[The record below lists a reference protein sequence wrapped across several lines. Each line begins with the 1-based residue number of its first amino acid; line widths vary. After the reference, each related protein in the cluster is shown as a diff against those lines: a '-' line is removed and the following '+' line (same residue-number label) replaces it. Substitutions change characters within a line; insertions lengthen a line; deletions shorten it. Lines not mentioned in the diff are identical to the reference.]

1 MTFLAGVAIASPLAA
16 RAQPQAPVA
25 RIGILTNGGN
35 PKSPLFEAFSK
46 KMAELGYVEGR
57 TLLTDFRSADGDA
70 ERLNDLAMGLA
81 RVPVQVI
88 VTDGDYVAARAA
100 QRATSTIPIVMATA
114 PPNADSLGLVRSLAH
129 PGGNITGFTLRSVQP
144 AKRFELLRELLPSV
158 SSVGILWSAD
168 SQISATE
175 QAAGALGIDLQT
187 AQARSS
193 EEIPAAIDKLA
204 RSGVAALIVLAS
216 ALFWNQRA
224 VIVERVAAVALP
236 AIYPEREYAEAG
248 GLVAYGPNV
257 AENFREA
264 AVYAD
269 RILKGENPGD
279 LPVQEPAT
287 FDFVINLKTAKA
299 LGLTIPVSILA
310 RASEVI
316 EWAHQFPAR
325 GNVTAKRFDAMH
337 VGTADFL

>member
-1 MTFLAGVAIASPLAA
+1 MRRRDFIALLGAAAIARPLAA
-16 RAQPQAPVA
+16 RAQPQAALA

-35 PKSPLFEAFSK
+35 PKSPLFEAFRK

-57 TLLTDFRSADGDA
+57 TLVTEFRSADADVD
-70 ERLNDLAMGLA
+70 RLNDLAMGLV
-81 RVPVQVI
+81 RIPVQVI
-88 VTDGDYVAARAA
+88 VTDGGALVARAA
-100 QRATSTIPIVMATA
+100 QRATSTIPIVMATG
-114 PPNADSLGLVRSLAH
+114 PADALGLVRSLAH

-158 SSVGILWSAD
+158 SSVGILWSAVD
-168 SQISATE
+168 WQISATE

-204 RSGVAALIVLAS
+204 RSGVAALIVLAN

-257 AENFREA
+257 AENFRGA
-264 AVYAD
+264 AVYVD

-316 EWAHQFPAR
+316 E
-325 GNVTAKRFDAMH
+325 
-337 VGTADFL
+337 

>member
-1 MTFLAGVAIASPLAA
+1 MRRRDFIALLGAAAIARPLAA
-16 RAQPQAPVA
+16 RAQQQAHVA
-25 RIGILTNGGN
+25 RIGILSSGGN

-57 TLLTDFRSADGDA
+57 TLVTEFRSSDADVD
-70 ERLNDLAMGLA
+70 RLNDLAMGLV
-81 RVPVQVI
+81 RIPVQVI
-88 VTDGDYVAARAA
+88 VTDGGAPVARAA
-100 QRATSTIPIVMATA
+100 QRATSTIPIVMATGPGDA
-114 PPNADSLGLVRSLAH
+114 LGLVRSLAH

-158 SSVGILWSAD
+158 SSVGILWSAVEW
-168 SQISATE
+168 QISATE
-175 QAAGALGIDLQT
+175 QAAGVLGIDLQT

-204 RSGVAALIVLAS
+204 RSGVAAFIVLPS
-216 ALFWNQRA
+216 ALFWNQRS

-257 AENFREA
+257 AENFRGA
-264 AVYAD
+264 AVYVD
-269 RILKGENPGD
+269 RILEGENPGD

-316 EWAHQFPAR
+316 E
-325 GNVTAKRFDAMH
+325 
-337 VGTADFL
+337 

>member
-1 MTFLAGVAIASPLAA
+1 MRRRDFITLLGAAAMARPRAA
-16 RAQPQAPVA
+16 RAQPQAPLA

-88 VTDGDYVAARAA
+88 VTDGAYVAARAA

-129 PGGNITGFTLRSVQP
+129 PGDNITGSTMHSIRP
-144 AKRFELLRELLPSV
+144 AKRFELLREILPSV
-158 SSVGILWSAD
+158 SSVGVLWSRVNGLIPA
-168 SQISATE
+168 AE
-175 QAAGALGIDLQT
+175 QAARQLGIALQT
-187 AQARSS
+187 AEARNS
-193 EEIPAAIDKLA
+193 EEIPAALDKLA
-204 RSGVAALIVLAS
+204 RSGVSALTVLPD
-216 ALFWNQRA
+216 ALFWNQRG
-224 VIVERVAAVALP
+224 VIVEHIAAMALP
-236 AIYPEREYAEAG
+236 TIYPEREYADAG
-248 GLVAYGPNV
+248 GLVAYGPNLT
-257 AENFREA
+257 ENFRGA
-264 AVYAD
+264 AVYVD
-269 RILKGENPGD
+269 RILKGASPGD
-279 LPVQEPAT
+279 LPVQEPT
-287 FDFVINLKTAKA
+287 NFDLVVNLKTAKV

-316 EWAHQFPAR
+316 E
-325 GNVTAKRFDAMH
+325 
-337 VGTADFL
+337 

>member
-1 MTFLAGVAIASPLAA
+1 MRRRDVIALLGAAAIARPLAA
-16 RAQPQAPVA
+16 RAQQQAHVA
-25 RIGILTNGGN
+25 RIGILSSGGN

-57 TLLTDFRSADGDA
+57 TLVTEFRSSDADVD
-70 ERLNDLAMGLA
+70 RLNDLAMGLV
-81 RVPVQVI
+81 RIPVQVI
-88 VTDGDYVAARAA
+88 VTDGGAPVARAA
-100 QRATSTIPIVMATA
+100 QRATSTIPIVMATGPGDA
-114 PPNADSLGLVRSLAH
+114 LGLVRSLAH

-144 AKRFELLRELLPSV
+144 AKRFELLREILPTV
-158 SSVGILWSAD
+158 SSVGILWSAVD
-168 SQISATE
+168 WQMIAANE

-204 RSGVAALIVLAS
+204 RSGVAAFIVLPS
-216 ALFWNQRA
+216 ALFWNQRS

-257 AENFREA
+257 AENFRGA
-264 AVYAD
+264 AVYVD
-269 RILKGENPGD
+269 CILEGENPGD

-316 EWAHQFPAR
+316 E
-325 GNVTAKRFDAMH
+325 
-337 VGTADFL
+337 

>member
-1 MTFLAGVAIASPLAA
+1 MRRRDFITLLGAATIARPLAA
-16 RAQPQAPVA
+16 RAQPQAPLV
-25 RIGILTNGGN
+25 RIGILSNGGK
-35 PKSPLFEAFSK
+35 PKSPLFEAFNK
-46 KMAELGYVEGR
+46 KMAELGYTEGR
-57 TLLTDFRSADGDA
+57 NLVTEFRSADADVD
-70 ERLNDLAMGLA
+70 RLNDLAMGLV
-81 RVPVQVI
+81 RIPVQVI
-88 VTDGDYVAARAA
+88 ITDGGPQVARAA
-100 QRATSTIPIVMATA
+100 QRATSTIPIVMATG
-114 PPNADSLGLVRSLAH
+114 PFDADSEGLIHSFAH

-144 AKRFELLRELLPSV
+144 AKRFELLRRLLPSV
-158 SSVGILWSAD
+158 SSVGILWSAVD
-168 SQISATE
+168 WQIAATE

-204 RSGVAALIVLAS
+204 RSGVAALIVLAN

-236 AIYPEREYAEAG
+236 AIYPEPEYAEAG

-257 AENFREA
+257 AENFRGA
-264 AVYAD
+264 AVYVD

-316 EWAHQFPAR
+316 E
-325 GNVTAKRFDAMH
+325 
-337 VGTADFL
+337 

>member
-1 MTFLAGVAIASPLAA
+1 MSS
-16 RAQPQAPVA
+16 
-25 RIGILTNGGN
+25 GGN

-57 TLLTDFRSADGDA
+57 TLVTEFRSSDADVD
-70 ERLNDLAMGLA
+70 RLNDLAMGLV
-81 RVPVQVI
+81 RIPVQVI
-88 VTDGDYVAARAA
+88 VTDGGAPVARAA
-100 QRATSTIPIVMATA
+100 RRPRRPS
-114 PPNADSLGLVRSLAH
+114 RSSWRRGPETPWDWSAVSH
-129 PGGNITGFTLRSVQP
+129 TPAAKSRGSRYRSVQP
-144 AKRFELLRELLPSV
+144 AKRFELLREILPAV
-158 SSVGILWSAD
+158 SSVGILWSAID
-168 SQISATE
+168 WQMIAANE

-204 RSGVAALIVLAS
+204 RSGVAAFIVLPS
-216 ALFWNQRA
+216 ALFWNQRS

-257 AENFREA
+257 AENFRGA
-264 AVYAD
+264 AVYVD

-316 EWAHQFPAR
+316 E
-325 GNVTAKRFDAMH
+325 
-337 VGTADFL
+337 

>member
-1 MTFLAGVAIASPLAA
+1 MRRRDFIALLGAAAIARPLAA
-16 RAQPQAPVA
+16 RAQQQAHVA
-25 RIGILTNGGN
+25 RIGILSSGGN

-57 TLLTDFRSADGDA
+57 TLVTEFRSSDADVD
-70 ERLNDLAMGLA
+70 RLNDLAMGLV
-81 RVPVQVI
+81 RIPVQVI
-88 VTDGDYVAARAA
+88 VTDGGAPVARAA
-100 QRATSTIPIVMATA
+100 QRATSTIPIVMATGPGDA
-114 PPNADSLGLVRSLAH
+114 LGLRSLAH

-158 SSVGILWSAD
+158 SSVGILWSAVEW
-168 SQISATE
+168 QISATE
-175 QAAGALGIDLQT
+175 QAAGVLGIDLQT

-204 RSGVAALIVLAS
+204 RSGVAAFIVLPS

-257 AENFREA
+257 AENFLGA
-264 AVYAD
+264 AVYVD

-316 EWAHQFPAR
+316 E
-325 GNVTAKRFDAMH
+325 
-337 VGTADFL
+337 

>member
-1 MTFLAGVAIASPLAA
+1 MRRRDFIALLGAAAIARPLAA
-16 RAQPQAPVA
+16 RAQPQAPLA
-25 RIGILTNGGN
+25 RIGILSNGGN
-35 PKSPLFEAFSK
+35 PKSPLFEAFRK

-57 TLLTDFRSADGDA
+57 TLVTEFRSADGDVD
-70 ERLNDLAMGLA
+70 RLNDLAIGLV
-81 RVPVQVI
+81 RIPVQVI
-88 VTDGDYVAARAA
+88 VTDGGALVARAA
-100 QRATSTIPIVMATA
+100 QRATSTIPIVMAA
-114 PPNADSLGLVRSLAH
+114 GPADALGVVRSLAH

-175 QAAGALGIDLQT
+175 QAAGTLGIDLQT

-204 RSGVAALIVLAS
+204 RSGVAALIVMAS

-257 AENFREA
+257 AENFRGA
-264 AVYAD
+264 AVYVD

-299 LGLTIPVSILA
+299 LGLTIPVSILT

-316 EWAHQFPAR
+316 E
-325 GNVTAKRFDAMH
+325 
-337 VGTADFL
+337 